1 MDLANSDDTASSSEH
16 PSNQCAGT
24 SPKAH
29 ESQDDL
35 PDIQQQLLSEQIGV
49 TESTE
54 NQASAAPS
62 IGQHSTNEA
71 QGEQDD
77 SDTKDED
84 SSDSETEPESDAA
97 DVTFQPENVS
107 DSEDQ
112 DNDSPDEEQKSKPK
126 RKAKASGPVAKTAQ
140 DKVRKKQS
148 RLDRAFKNHIR
159 NELVRKR
166 EIGELDVDIEP
177 PRAKR
182 LCIRFKKS
190 KNTLADTDIMEIDD
204 RDKPS
209 NIRHDDRQITQKER
223 DEDLKGRVS
232 HGTNNRRS
240 GTQKRDLKEAT
251 GIFGNSK
258 VKCFKNGTYHL
269 KGMRPDNRLKEEQLP
284 AVSWMVQRER
294 GIAPPY
300 GGLLCD
306 DTGLGKTMIAMAC
319 IVGNPPTQ
327 QDREEFSG
335 ITLII
340 LPSVDIRDQWRNEFK
355 RHVEVIKDQH
365 ILTWHNAQFKKDG
378 GDLTTLTGYKVV
390 LTTIAELRQ
399 YPDDDKL
406 QKLDQEHGRNSKEYR
421 EALAEIA
428 GAIFGVKWYR
438 IILDEG
444 HAVKNQNT
452 L

>member
-166 EIGELDVDIEP
+166 EFGELDVDIEP

-223 DEDLKGRVS
+223 DEDLKGR
-232 HGTNNRRS
+232 
-240 GTQKRDLKEAT
+240 
-251 GIFGNSK
+251 
-258 VKCFKNGTYHL
+258 
-269 KGMRPDNRLKEEQLP
+269 
-284 AVSWMVQRER
+284 RER

>member
-1 MDLANSDDTASSSEH
+1 MDLSNSDDTASSSER
-16 PSNQCAGT
+16 PSNQYAGT

-29 ESQDDL
+29 ESQDDV

-62 IGQHSTNEA
+62 IGQHGTNEA

-97 DVTFQPENVS
+97 DVTFQPENGS

-112 DNDSPDEEQKSKPK
+112 DNDSPDEEQKSKLK
-126 RKAKASGPVAKTAQ
+126 RKAKASGPVAKTAR

-148 RLDRAFKNHIR
+148 RLEKSFKMHIR
-159 NELVRKR
+159 NERARKR
-166 EIGELDVDIEP
+166 VFRETDSDIEP

-182 LCIRFKKS
+182 PCIRFKKS
-190 KNTLADTDIMEIDD
+190 KNTLAATDDMEIDE

-209 NIRHDDRQITQKER
+209 DLRLDNRQITQKER

-269 KGMRPDNRLKEEQLP
+269 KGMRADNRLKEEQLP
-284 AVSWMVQRER
+284 AVSWMVQREH
-294 GIAPPY
+294 GMAPPY

-306 DTGLGKTMIAMAC
+306 GTGLGKTMIAMAC
-319 IVGNPPTQ
+319 IVGNPPTR
-327 QDREEFSG
+327 QDVENFSG
-335 ITLII
+335 TTLII
-340 LPSVDIRDQWRNEFK
+340 LPSMDILNQWRSEFK
-355 RHVEVIKDQH
+355 KHVEDIKENE
-365 ILTWHNAQFKKDG
+365 IFTWRNARFKKDG
-378 GDLTTLTGYKVV
+378 GDLTTLTRNKVV
-390 LTTIAELRQ
+390 
-399 YPDDDKL
+399 
-406 QKLDQEHGRNSKEYR
+406 
-421 EALAEIA
+421 
-428 GAIFGVKWYR
+428 
-438 IILDEG
+438 
-444 HAVKNQNT
+444 
-452 L
+452 